1 MCAPS
6 EKLGNSRRSSRT
18 APYPA
23 SLAPFSTANLNV
35 VPNKFAFSS
44 WSFVFLSR
52 LTLAL
57 TVTKK
62 QVWTDYPLFQEQVF
76 TIAASLLPISKWIV
90 IAREFC
96 QNICKAQSL
105 IVSFATTTRLGEFQ
119 PRGVRFKRWVERGT
133 RSCKRAI
140 RRIVQGICV
149 RRKTINGRGV
159 SGTLVSEKG
168 TWHTRHM
175 AHYELM

>member
-6 EKLGNSRRSSRT
+6 EKLGNSRRSSRA

-23 SLAPFSTANLNV
+23 SLAPVWTANLNV

-62 QVWTDYPLFQEQVF
+62 QVWTDYPLFQEQVS
-76 TIAASLLPISKWIV
+76 TIVASPLPISKWIV

-96 QNICKAQSL
+96 QNICKAQSP
-105 IVSFATTTRLGEFQ
+105 IVSFATTTRASASSSQEGWDSRDEWSEG
-119 PRGVRFKRWVERGT
+119 RGHVKGRSAG
-133 RSCKRAI
+133 SCKAFAYGGKQLMGA
-140 RRIVQGICV
+140 VYP
-149 RRKTINGRGV
+149 
-159 SGTLVSEKG
+159 
-168 TWHTRHM
+168 
-175 AHYELM
+175 AHL